1 MATSSPDPEISF
13 DNVDLIND
21 NDHTANS
28 QENDNLIDM
37 SSIQHERDHRSNSE
51 ALSSNVRSRTGPSM
65 PASEI
70 INAHSTPQHTDDRLT
85 RSSVRNNTTLKPTM
99 AQIPTWSSSDIS
111 CSQSNDTSLCY
122 IIQAM
127 EANSK
132 PDWSSVSDMSAVVKT
147 LWRMW
152 DRLEI
157 QNGILYRIWYDDSNI
172 SHRQIVVP
180 DSHKADVF
188 LYSHDI
194 PSAAHLCVNKTLERL
209 RQTFYWSGMKDD
221 VPDYCNKCDLCL
233 SRKPSKPTKS
243 PLGVAGVSGPNER
256 VAIDIS
262 GPLPKSSKGNCYVL
276 VVCDCF
282 TRWTEA
288 IPIANQEAETVAKAF
303 VDVYVSR
310 FGVPLQVHSD
320 LGTNFTSKDMF
331 ELLQIHHTKS
341 TSQHPQSNGNVERF
355 NRTLAVMLTM
365 YCDKNQRNWNEFLP
379 QVMLAYRSSTNAST
393 GVTPNKMVF
402 GREIILPLQASVR
415 LPPDPDKQ
423 CGSYS

>member
-13 DNVDLIND
+13 DNVDLIQD

-70 INAHSTPQHTDDRLT
+70 MNAHSTPQHTDDIRHVHLKSDRNVYDQCT
-85 RSSVRNNTTLKPTM
+85 NNANESSVRNNTTLKPTM
-99 AQIPTWSSSDIS
+99 AQIPNWSSSDIS

-132 PDWSSVSDMSAVVKT
+132 PDWSSVSDKSAVVKT

-157 QNGILYRIWYDDSNI
+157 QNGILYRIWYDDSNK

-180 DSHKADVF
+180 DSHKAEVF

-194 PSAAHLCVNKTLERL
+194 PSAAHLGVNKTLERL

-221 VPDYCNKCDLCL
+221 VQDYCNKCDLCS
-233 SRKPSKPTKS
+233 SRKPSKPT
-243 PLGVAGVSGPNER
+243 NE
-256 VAIDIS
+256 
-262 GPLPKSSKGNCYVL
+262 
-276 VVCDCF
+276 
-282 TRWTEA
+282 
-288 IPIANQEAETVAKAF
+288 
-303 VDVYVSR
+303 YVSALHNELETIHKMAQTTLR
-310 FGVPLQVHSD
+310 VKAQYRKRHYDLTAKRRAFIKGDAVWLFDKQKRVGVCSKLSPQWKGPCLVTGKIDD
-320 LGTNFTSKDMF
+320 LVYFVK
-331 ELLQIHHTKS
+331 
-341 TSQHPQSNGNVERF
+341 TSQRSMARPFHIDRL
-355 NRTLAVMLTM
+355 RL
-365 YCDKNQRNWNEFLP
+365 
-379 QVMLAYRSSTNAST
+379 YR
-393 GVTPNKMVF
+393 
-402 GREIILPLQASVR
+402 
-415 LPPDPDKQ
+415 
-423 CGSYS
+423 GSHKPAWLKI